1 MLAASNGLPPA
12 RSPIS
17 RGPKTLRRQRTLD
30 QARRACELS
39 GSTVSA
45 YLHTLA
51 TVHAERG
58 ELADAHRFLIQ
69 AVQAREFDELVSHD
83 FYVIGRRAVEKTV
96 EVDGITRKYLVYVPK
111 GTDGPF
117 PLVLAFHGGGGKP
130 IQMERY
136 GRFNGLAE
144 KEKFVV
150 AYPEAVDGN
159 WNDGRGVQF
168 IRSQRENIDDVK
180 FVRMV
185 IEDIGRQCQLDRSR
199 VFATG
204 ISNGAFISHRL
215 AAEASDVI
223 TAVAPVVGGMAPS
236 IAKNFSPKHPVSLFV
251 IQGDSDPLV
260 PIDGGYVG
268 FRGSRRRGELVPT
281 KDAVAK
287 YLQANGITVAPSVK
301 KLDDTDPDDGT
312 TTEVTTYPAGRG
324 GARVQLYVVKNGGH
338 TWPGRSAYLPE
349 QLIGKTSQDFDA
361 SDAIWV
367 FFKSSPPRKIAESSV
382 R

>member
-1 MLAASNGLPPA
+1 MTRILP
-12 RSPIS
+12 I
-17 RGPKTLRRQRTLD
+17 
-30 QARRACELS
+30 
-39 GSTVSA
+39 
-45 YLHTLA
+45 
-51 TVHAERG
+51 
-58 ELADAHRFLIQ
+58 F
-69 AVQAREFDELVSHD
+69 LVSLMSMPASATQLW
-83 FYVIGRRAVEKTV
+83 IRGSVEKTI
-96 EVDGITRKYLVYVPK
+96 EVDGLTRKYLVYIPK

-136 GRFNGLAE
+136 SRFNALAE

-168 IRSQRENIDDVK
+168 VRAQRDNIDDVK

-185 IEDIGRQCQLDRSR
+185 IEDIGKQCQLDTSR

-236 IAKNFSPKHPVSLFV
+236 IAKNFAPKRPVSLFV

-268 FRGSRRRGELVPT
+268 FRGGRRRG
-281 KDAVAK
+281 
-287 YLQANGITVAPSVK
+287 
-301 KLDDTDPDDGT
+301 
-312 TTEVTTYPAGRG
+312 
-324 GARVQLYVVKNGGH
+324 
-338 TWPGRSAYLPE
+338 
-349 QLIGKTSQDFDA
+349 
-361 SDAIWV
+361 
-367 FFKSSPPRKIAESSV
+367 
-382 R
+382 

>member
-1 MLAASNGLPPA
+1 MSCVV
-12 RSPIS
+12 PI
-17 RGPKTLRRQRTLD
+17 L
-30 QARRACELS
+30 
-39 GSTVSA
+39 
-45 YLHTLA
+45 
-51 TVHAERG
+51 
-58 ELADAHRFLIQ
+58 
-69 AVQAREFDELVSHD
+69 LVSLMS
-83 FYVIGRRAVEKTV
+83 VTASATQLWTRGAVEKTI
-96 EVDGITRKYLVYVPK
+96 EVDGLTRRYLVYIPK
-111 GTDGPF
+111 GADGTL
-117 PLVLAFHGGGGKP
+117 PLVLAFHGGGGEP

-168 IRSQRENIDDVK
+168 IRAQRENIDDVK

-185 IEDIGRQCQLDRSR
+185 IEDIGKQCELDASR

-236 IAKNFSPKHPVSLFV
+236 IARSFAPKHPVSLFV
-251 IQGDSDPLV
+251 IQGDADPLV

-268 FRGSRRRGELVPT
+268 FRGGRKRGKLVPT

-287 YLQANGITVAPSVK
+287 YLQANRITGAPSVK
-301 KLDDTDPDDGT
+301 RLDDTDPQDET
-312 TTEVTTYPAGRG
+312 TTEATIYPEGHG
-324 GARVQLYVVKNGGH
+324 GASVQIYVVKNGGH

-361 SDAIWV
+361 SQAIWE
-367 FFKSSPPRKIAESSV
+367 FFKSCPPRATNNSSV